1 MNLLFANDRQG
12 HYPPSWYADV
22 LDLPDA
28 RPPLRGEAQADVCIV
43 GAGYTGLSAAW
54 QLAER
59 GFKVIVVEAHRTGWG
74 ASGRNGGQVGS
85 GFNKGQEWLEARMGA
100 GNARLLWDLS
110 QDAKALVRA
119 LADEDPAIAYRPGVA
134 HAEWHASD
142 VPDTQ
147 ADADHLAKHYGYDQV
162 EKLDRDA
169 MQALIGS
176 PCYQGGSVDWGA
188 GHVNPLAL
196 ALSLARKAEAAGA
209 TIHENTL
216 VHRVEPGADPV
227 VRCDK
232 GFVRAKHVIL
242 AGNGYLGRLVSGV
255 ASRVMPINNFIAA
268 TEPLGDRAASILAR
282 DIAVADSKFVINYFR
297 MSSDGRLLFGGG
309 ESYGYKFPSDIK
321 GTVRKPL
328 ETVFPQL
335 KGVKITHAWGGT
347 LGISAQRLP
356 VFDRP
361 AQGLWAA
368 SGYSGHGVALATFSG
383 RILAEAISGEMGR
396 FEVLNALP
404 SPRFPGGGA
413 FRTPLLVMAMSWY
426 ALRDKLGI

>member
-12 HYPPSWYADV
+12 QYPQSWYADAV
-22 LDLPDA
+22 TLPDA
-28 RPPLRGEAQADVCIV
+28 RPPLRGEASADVCIV

-54 QLAER
+54 QLAAK
-59 GFKVIVVEAHRTGWG
+59 GLSVIVVEAHRAGWG

-85 GFNKGQEWLEARMGA
+85 GFNKGQEWLENRVGVD
-100 GNARLLWDLS
+100 NARALWS
-110 QDAKALVRA
+110 IAEEAKAQVRA
-119 LADEDPAIAYRPGVA
+119 LASEDETIAYRPGVA
-134 HAEWHASD
+134 HAEWHERD

-147 ADADHLAKHYGYDQV
+147 ADADYLAQNYGYDQV
-162 EKLDRDA
+162 QKLDRDE

-196 ALSLARKAEAAGA
+196 ALALARKAEAAGA
-209 TIHENTL
+209 VIHENTL
-216 VHRVEPGADPV
+216 VHRVEPSANPV

-242 AGNGYLGRLVSGV
+242 AGNGYLGRLVNGV

-268 TEPLGDRAASILAR
+268 TEPLGDRVPSVLAR

-297 MSSDGRLLFGGG
+297 LSADGRLLFGGG
-309 ESYGYKFPSDIK
+309 ESYGYKFPSDIPA
-321 GTVRKPL
+321 TVRKPL

-368 SGYSGHGVALATFSG
+368 SGYSGHGVALASFSG
-383 RILAEAISGEMGR
+383 TILAEAIAGQMGR
-396 FEVLNALP
+396 FDVLNALP

-413 FRTPLLVMAMSWY
+413 FRSPLLVMAMSWY